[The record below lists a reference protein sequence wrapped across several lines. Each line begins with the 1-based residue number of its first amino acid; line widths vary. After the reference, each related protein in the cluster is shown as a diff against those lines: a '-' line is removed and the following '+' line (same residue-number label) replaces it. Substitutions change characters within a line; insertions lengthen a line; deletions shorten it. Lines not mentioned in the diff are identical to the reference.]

1 MPKNKSKYKGLALS
15 LLLSAAMAGC
25 GMLWIEGMDG
35 AMVLE
40 KLVVPLARVCVFIG
54 IGLFVAQVIEAK
66 GWTKRLG
73 AVARPLFAYANLGQ
87 RCSAA
92 FSAAF
97 FSGVSANAML
107 VDFHQEEKIT
117 KQQMFLTNFIN
128 QLPAYFLH
136 LPTTFF
142 VVVSITK
149 TAGLLYFAVTF
160 TAVVLRTII
169 FVVYGRFFVRPAE
182 PINHPGDGDA
192 RKQSHD
198 SPQKTTDVWQA
209 VKTRL
214 PARYAGILYYLAPI
228 YVAIGLLT
236 AMGAFD
242 ALRDVMADRLTV
254 EFVPV
259 EALSVVIL
267 SFVAEFTSGFAAA
280 GALLDQG
287 VITVKETVLALI
299 AGNILAFPVRALR
312 HQIPRYMGIFSPKTG
327 LQLLLMGQFFRILSL
342 IAVAVVYYVVA

>member
-1 MPKNKSKYKGLALS
+1 MQKQKPKYKRLAVSIAVSMLM
-15 LLLSAAMAGC
+15 AAAGT
-25 GMLWIEGMDG
+25 LFIDAMD
-35 AMVLE
+35 METVTDRIVL
-40 KLVVPLARVCVFIG
+40 PLARLCVFIG
-54 IGLFVAQVIEAK
+54 LGLAAAQVLEAK
-66 GWTKRLG
+66 GWTRRLG
-73 AVARPLFAYANLGQ
+73 FLARPMFSYANLGD
-87 RCSAA
+87 RCSAT

-107 VDFHQEEKIT
+107 VDYHREGKIT

-128 QLPAYFLH
+128 QFPAFFLH

-149 TAGLLYFAVTF
+149 TAGLIYFGLTFAAV
-160 TAVVLRTII
+160 ALRTIL
-169 FVVYGRFFVRPAE
+169 FVIYGRFFVRRQPEGEKAS
-182 PINHPGDGDA
+182 P
-192 RKQSHD
+192 D
-198 SPQKTTDVWQA
+198 SRQENGRQQQKTNNVLDA
-209 VKTRL
+209 LKARL
-214 PARYAGILYYLAPI
+214 PNRYAGILFYVVPI
-228 YVAIGLLT
+228 YVGISLLT

-242 ALRDVMADRLTV
+242 YLRDAMAGRLAV

-327 LQLLLMGQFFRILSL
+327 LQLLLLGQFFRVVSL
-342 IAVAVVYYVVA
+342 IIVAVIYYAVA

>member
-1 MPKNKSKYKGLALS
+1 MQKQKPKYKRLAVSIAVSVLM
-15 LLLSAAMAGC
+15 AAAGT
-25 GMLWIEGMDG
+25 LFIDAMD
-35 AMVLE
+35 METVTDRIVL
-40 KLVVPLARVCVFIG
+40 PLARLCVFIG
-54 IGLFVAQVIEAK
+54 LGLAAAQVLEAK
-66 GWTKRLG
+66 GWTRRLG
-73 AVARPLFAYANLGQ
+73 FLARPMFSYANLGE
-87 RCSAA
+87 RCSAT

-107 VDFHQEEKIT
+107 VDYHREGKIT

-128 QLPAYFLH
+128 QFPAFFLH

-142 VVVSITK
+142 VVISITK
-149 TAGLLYFAVTF
+149 TAGLIYFALTF
-160 TAVVLRTII
+160 AAVALRTIL
-169 FVVYGRFFVRPAE
+169 FVVYGRFFVRRQPEGEKAPLDSRQE
-182 PINHPGDGDA
+182 DGG
-192 RKQSHD
+192 
-198 SPQKTTDVWQA
+198 QKEE
-209 VKTRL
+209 KTKVMEALKARL
-214 PARYAGILYYLAPI
+214 PNRYAGILFYVVPI
-228 YVAIGLLT
+228 YVGISLLT

-242 ALRDVMADRLTV
+242 YLRDAMADRLAV

-327 LQLLLMGQFFRILSL
+327 LQLLLLGQFFRVVSL
-342 IAVAVVYYVVA
+342 IIVAVIYYAAA

>member
-1 MPKNKSKYKGLALS
+1 MQKNQPKYKGLVIS
-15 LLLSAAMAGC
+15 LVISGLMAGA
-25 GMLWIEGMDG
+25 GMLWIDAMDG
-35 AMVLE
+35 AAL
-40 KLVVPLARVCVFIG
+40 LDRIIIPLARLCVFIG
-54 IGLFVAQVIEAK
+54 AGLAVAQAIEAK

-73 AVARPLFAYANLGQ
+73 VIARPMFGYANLGQ
-87 RCSAA
+87 RCSAS

-97 FSGVSANAML
+97 FSGVTANAML
-107 VDFHQEEKIT
+107 VDFYSEEKIT

-149 TAGLLYFAVTF
+149 TAGLWYFALTF
-160 TAVVLRTII
+160 AAVVLRTII
-169 FVVYGRFFVRPAE
+169 FVLYGRVFVRPAE
-182 PINHPGDGDA
+182 PA
-192 RKQSHD
+192 RPYEQDTKAREA
-198 SPQKTTDVWQA
+198 PRKTNGAWQA
-209 VKTRL
+209 IKTRL
-214 PARYAGILYYLAPI
+214 PGRYANILFYVVPI
-228 YVAIGLLT
+228 YVGISLVT

-242 ALRDVMADRLTV
+242 ALRDMMADRLTV

-312 HQIPRYMGIFSPKTG
+312 HQLPRYMGVFSPKTG
-327 LQLLLMGQFFRILSL
+327 LQLLFMGQFFRIVSL
-342 IAVAVVYYVVA
+342 IAVAVVYYAVG